1 MEKETSTS
9 KNKLIAKF
17 IETTELIK
25 EKYDVNI
32 WLVEILGR
40 RWSYIAGEREDSP
53 LLPPECTQLNERF
66 GVVSNNWERIPPEE
80 RENIISS
87 LKKIIETY
95 G

>member
-9 KNKLIAKF
+9 KDRLIAKF
-17 IETTELIK
+17 MEITELIK
-25 EKYDVNI
+25 KEYNVNI
-32 WLVEILGR
+32 WLVEILGK
-40 RWSYIAGEREDSP
+40 RWSYIAGEREDS
-53 LLPPECTQLNERF
+53 LLPPERIQLNERF